1 MMYFNYEPGYI
12 EVITGCMF
20 AGKTEEL
27 IRRLNVLSYTDA
39 SMVVYKPAIDVRYD
53 KVNIVSHAGTS
64 IPSVPVT
71 SSEDI
76 ANHLSK
82 SKHYDVVAIDEIQFF
97 DEGIVPLIERL
108 ANDGIRV
115 IVAGLDLDFK
125 AEPFGPIPNILTIA
139 EFVTKLPAICSV
151 CGGPATR
158 SQRLV
163 GGQPAS
169 KTDDVVQVGAS
180 ESYEARCRKCHV
192 V

>member
-1 MMYFNYEPGYI
+1 MYFNYSPGYI

-39 SMVVYKPAIDVRYD
+39 RMVVYKPSIDVRYD
-53 KVNIVSHAGTS
+53 VMNIVSHAGTS

-71 SSEDI
+71 DSEGILAHLESSETI
-76 ANHLSK
+76 
-82 SKHYDVVAIDEIQFF
+82 YDVVAIDEIQFF
-97 DEGIVPLIERL
+97 DDSIVDVIEQL
-108 ANDGIRV
+108 ANVGVRV

-125 AEPFGPIPNILTIA
+125 AEPFGPISKILAIS

-151 CGGPATR
+151 CGAPATR

-163 GGQPAS
+163 DGEPAS
-169 KTDDVVQVGAS
+169 ATDDVVQVGAS
-180 ESYEARCRKCHV
+180 ESYEARCRRCHKI
-192 V
+192 